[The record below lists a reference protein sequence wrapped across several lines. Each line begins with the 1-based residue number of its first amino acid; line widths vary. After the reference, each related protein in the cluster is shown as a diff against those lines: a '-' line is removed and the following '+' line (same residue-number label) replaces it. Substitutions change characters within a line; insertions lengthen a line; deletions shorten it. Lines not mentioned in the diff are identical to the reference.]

1 MNLKSPRWAKLTYPR
16 PSFSY
21 PGWNECPWN
30 LSECLVH
37 TTVHSTA
44 PCVYYYLRATLY
56 LWPTAHLLPTSMS
69 KRSIILF
76 SISVSSVD
84 QRCNYSFLVL
94 FFFFSFQKILGNV
107 CESMVYL
114 EKMSLNLY
122 TCSAGHL
129 AIVPGVT
136 ISPRTTPWRSF
147 GQRLHDNV
155 VLLIYF
161 SFGSWWTPD
170 FSIISQHPVAW
181 SDRSGVAVYCGCC
194 TMLLLLLQSLYAV
207 RTVIYQS
214 C

>member
-114 EKMSLNLY
+114 EKMSLNLS
-122 TCSAGHL
+122 TCSTSQL
-129 AIVPGVT
+129 SMVPTVS
-136 ISPRTTPWRSF
+136 ISHRTTPWRKL
-147 GQRLHDNV
+147 QTQTTWQ
-155 VLLIYF
+155 VLACLF
-161 SFGSWWTPD
+161 L
-170 FSIISQHPVAW
+170 FSISNFIISYKSVGFITEV
-181 SDRSGVAVYCGCC
+181 SSMIRSGVVMHNGY
-194 TMLLLLLQSLYAV
+194 
-207 RTVIYQS
+207 
-214 C
+214 